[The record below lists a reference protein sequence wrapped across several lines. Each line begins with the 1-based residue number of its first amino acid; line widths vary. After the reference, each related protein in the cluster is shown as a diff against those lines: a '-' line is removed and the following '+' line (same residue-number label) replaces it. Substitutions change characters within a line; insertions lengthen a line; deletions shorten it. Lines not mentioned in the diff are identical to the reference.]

1 MVCVGSEW
9 QAVTKLHEVVRRVPR
24 VADPYHTLGLIYE
37 ETGDQL
43 KALEFYLIAVRQ
55 PSHAP
60 LALRG

>member
-1 MVCVGSEW
+1 
-9 QAVTKLHEVVRRVPR
+9 VRRVPR

-55 PSHAP
+55 PSNAP